1 MIEKKYIEMK
11 EPFSGNRV
19 INIYLPND
27 YNERRKKY
35 PVLDCDQVNADL
47 LKKGNLGYQKLNDLH
62 IVELDSNGE
71 IIKESLASYMFS
83 NEEHRKQVE
92 AILHPLIF
100 DEMHK
105 WIHEQES
112 LIVFVE
118 MPILFEIS
126 AQEHFDSIWCVVA
139 DLDVAL
145 SRLQTYR
152 NFTREQALARLVS
165 QMNPEEKMAKSDIVL
180 RNNSTVEQLHMQ
192 IEDALKEEKLNG
204 D

>member
-1 MIEKKYIEMK
+1 M
-11 EPFSGNRV
+11 
-19 INIYLPND
+19 
-27 YNERRKKY
+27 
-35 PVLDCDQVNADL
+35 
-47 LKKGNLGYQKLNDLH
+47 
-62 IVELDSNGE
+62 
-71 IIKESLASYMFS
+71 
-83 NEEHRKQVE
+83 
-92 AILHPLIF
+92 
-100 DEMHK
+100 
-105 WIHEQES
+105 
-112 LIVFVE
+112 
-118 MPILFEIS
+118 
-126 AQEHFDSIWCVVA
+126 A

>member
-1 MIEKKYIEMK
+1 MSKMSKKKVIGITGSMG
-11 EPFSGNRV
+11 SGKSEISR
-19 INIYLPND
+19 YLRN
-27 YNERRKKY
+27 KY

-47 LKKGNLGYQKLNDLH
+47 LKKGNLGYEKLKEMN
-62 IVELDSNGE
+62 IVELDSNE
-71 IIKESLASYMFS
+71 QIIKESLASYMFS
-83 NEEHRKQVE
+83 NVEHRKQVE

>member
-1 MIEKKYIEMK
+1 L
-11 EPFSGNRV
+11 R
-19 INIYLPND
+19 L
-27 YNERRKKY
+27 
-35 PVLDCDQVNADL
+35 
-47 LKKGNLGYQKLNDLH
+47 
-62 IVELDSNGE
+62 
-71 IIKESLASYMFS
+71 
-83 NEEHRKQVE
+83 
-92 AILHPLIF
+92 
-100 DEMHK
+100 
-105 WIHEQES
+105 
-112 LIVFVE
+112 
-118 MPILFEIS
+118 
-126 AQEHFDSIWCVVA
+126 A

>member
-1 MIEKKYIEMK
+1 MSKLSKKKVIGITGSMG
-11 EPFSGNRV
+11 SGKSEISRD
-19 INIYLPND
+19 L
-27 YNERRKKY
+27 RKKY

-47 LKKGNLGYQKLNDLH
+47 LKKGNLGYQKLNDLR
-62 IVELDSNGE
+62 IVELDSNGQ

-83 NEEHRKQVE
+83 KAEHRKQVE

-100 DEMHK
+100 EQMHK
-105 WIHEQES
+105 WIYEQES
-112 LIVFVE
+112 SIVFVE

-126 AQEHFDSIWCVVA
+126 AQDHFDSIWCVVA

-180 RNNSTVEQLHMQ
+180 QNNGTVEQLHKQ
-192 IEDALKEEKLNG
+192 IEEALKEEKVHG

>member
-1 MIEKKYIEMK
+1 MSKMSKKKVIGITGSMG
-11 EPFSGNRV
+11 SGKSEISRH
-19 INIYLPND
+19 L
-27 YNERRKKY
+27 RKKY

>member
-1 MIEKKYIEMK
+1 MSKMSKKKVIGITGSMG
-11 EPFSGNRV
+11 SGKSEISR
-19 INIYLPND
+19 YLRN
-27 YNERRKKY
+27 KY

-47 LKKGNLGYQKLNDLH
+47 LKKGNLGYEKLKKMN
-62 IVELDSNGE
+62 IVELDSNGQ

-83 NEEHRKQVE
+83 NEKHRKQVE

-105 WIHEQES
+105 WIHQQES
-112 LIVFVE
+112 SIVFVE

-165 QMNPEEKMAKSDIVL
+165 QMNPEEKMAKSDVVL

>member
-1 MIEKKYIEMK
+1 MSKMSKKKVIGITGSMG
-11 EPFSGNRV
+11 SGKSEISR
-19 INIYLPND
+19 YLRN
-27 YNERRKKY
+27 KY

-47 LKKGNLGYQKLNDLH
+47 LKKGNLGYEKLKEMN

-71 IIKESLASYMFS
+71 IIKESLATYMFS